1 MASSALKCTNCLT
14 ALQSVMNGE
23 PCPGCGDTLWVEVFP
38 ALFRAAAPPAEGS
51 EPAVTEGEA
60 TCFYHPAKRAVLPC
74 HSCGRF
80 VCGLCDCE
88 LAGEHYCPVC
98 LEIGKTKGRIRNLEN
113 RRTRYDSI
121 ALSLAV
127 LPLVTVV
134 FWFLTIVTA
143 PVALFMAIR
152 YWNAPLSIVQHSRLR
167 FALAGVFALAEI
179 GAWSIGM
186 YVLFSN
192 IYG

>member
-1 MASSALKCTNCLT
+1 
-14 ALQSVMNGE
+14 
-23 PCPGCGDTLWVEVFP
+23 
-38 ALFRAAAPPAEGS
+38 
-51 EPAVTEGEA
+51 
-60 TCFYHPAKRAVLPC
+60 
-74 HSCGRF
+74 
-80 VCGLCDCE
+80 LCDCD
-88 LAGEHYCPVC
+88 LAGEHYCPAC
-98 LEIGKTKGRIRNLEN
+98 LEVGKTKGKIRNLEI

-134 FWFLTIVTA
+134 FWFLTMVTA

-152 YWNAPLSIVQHSRLR
+152 YWNAPLSIVHHSRVR
-167 FALAGVFALAEI
+167 FVLAAVFALAEI

-186 YVLFSN
+186 YFVFSS